1 MGHRVTNNKK
11 FSLMSDS
18 SASPI
23 VTDSVE
29 MLRDAHFDDCYVEQ
43 FADDIVSVLND
54 YAELVG
60 EGTEIE
66 YSLKKGLVGIN
77 LRVLIPGE
85 RYNPF
90 DSGEDARK
98 RKFASVVKLN
108 LNTETATV
116 SYSYAFERNIVSV
129 SIPLSERRKGIVKNP
144 MVIAVVLGVVLGFL
158 CQYLPDAAN
167 RFIVE
172 EIASPLLSIM
182 LGILSGIMGPVIFIS
197 MITSIIAMDSI
208 NDLTDLGFKIIKRF
222 IVIILFLTA
231 VSIAV
236 SAIFFKSFGAGS
248 VSFAPEQLIQMVLD
262 IIPVNPFQ
270 SFLENKTPQ
279 LVILGFLL
287 GCALLVLG
295 DSVNELKDILTQ
307 INEWIMSAMKIV
319 LLVVPAIPFLSIFT
333 SIAKGTG
340 SEILEGWKF
349 IVAVYIVYTICTA
362 FKVAKTS
369 ATTGIGIPSLWQ
381 KIKPAV
387 KLAFTTGSTAAPI
400 KIAYEI
406 SEEGFNIKPEFTNFW
421 IPMCS
426 AMLSPK
432 TAINVVIATFM
443 VAEMTGVAIS
453 ASFLFVLILV
463 TLELSLASPGTTS
476 AWAIMF
482 STLMLPTDYVGLFS
496 VYRLLTTNFGAGC
509 TEAYVMLEEAEAAHK
524 LDGIKSDQ
532 GASGV
537 E

>member
-1 MGHRVTNNKK
+1 MGRTMANTKKITLLGDNSTN
-11 FSLMSDS
+11 
-18 SASPI
+18 PI
-23 VTDSVE
+23 VMDSVA
-29 MLRDAHFDDCYVEQ
+29 MLRDAHYDDCYVEQ
-43 FADDIVSVLND
+43 FADDVISVLND
-54 YAELVG
+54 YAALVG

-66 YSLKKGLVGIN
+66 YSLKKGLVGIS
-77 LRVLIPGE
+77 LKVFIPGE

-90 DSGEDARK
+90 DSGADAKK
-98 RKFASVVKLN
+98 RKLANVVKLN

-116 SYSYAFERNIVSV
+116 SYAYAFERNIVSV
-129 SIPLSERRKGIVKNP
+129 SIPLSNRKKGIIKNP
-144 MVIAVVLGVVLGFL
+144 MVIAIVLGVVLGFL
-158 CQYLPDAAN
+158 CQCLPDAAN
-167 RFIVE
+167 SFIVD
-172 EIASPLLSIM
+172 EIASPLLSIL

-197 MITSIIAMDSI
+197 MITSIIAMESI
-208 NDLTDLGFKIIKRF
+208 NDLTNLGFKIIRRF
-222 IVIILFLTA
+222 IVIILFLIA
-231 VSIAV
+231 VSIVV
-236 SAIFFKSFGAGS
+236 SGIFFRSFGTGS
-248 VSFAPEQLIQMVLD
+248 VSFAPEQIIQMVFD

-295 DSVNELKDILTQ
+295 DSVDELKEMLTQ
-307 INEWIMSAMKIV
+307 INEWIMSAMKLV

-333 SIAKGTG
+333 SIARGNA

-349 IVAVYIVYTICTA
+349 IVAVYIVYSICTA
-362 FKVAKTS
+362 FKVAKVS
-369 ATTGIGIPSLWQ
+369 VTTGTGIPELWR
-381 KIKPAV
+381 KIKPVV

-400 KIAYEI
+400 NKAYEV
-406 SEEGFNIKPEFTNFW
+406 SDEGFNIKPEFTNFW

-453 ASFLFVLILV
+453 TSFLFVLILV

-482 STLMLPTDYVGLFS
+482 ATLMLPTEYVGLFT

-509 TEAYVMLEEAEAAHK
+509 TEAYVILEEVEAAYK
-524 LDGIKSDQ
+524 LDGIRNDSK
-532 GASGV
+532 A
-537 E
+537 